1 MFTDQGLDIWFLSKT
16 KMASE
21 ESINE
26 VNKALLGNNLNMSQL
41 AKVDQENCK
50 YPMIS
55 ISKANP
61 ANKLKFL

>member
-50 YPMIS
+50 YPTIS
-55 ISKANP
+55 ISKANT

>member
-21 ESINE
+21 ESIDE
-26 VNKALLGNNLNMSQL
+26 VNKALMVNNLNMTQL

-55 ISKANP
+55 IYNKNP
-61 ANKLKFL
+61 ADKLRFF